1 MLQFVPRQSSR
12 FYFMKSIRI
21 ATRNSPLALWQA
33 NYVKEQLLSVHTDLL
48 VEIVSMTTRGDQLLD
63 RSLVAAGGKG
73 LFLKELEVSLLNKET
88 DIAVHSMKD
97 VPVDLPR
104 GLEIPVV
111 CSREDARDAF
121 VSNDYQNLY
130 ALPGGAKVGTS
141 SLRRVTQLKSAFPNL
156 EFIELRGNVNTRLGK
171 LDKGDYDAI
180 ILAAA
185 GLIRLGLSHRIKQ
198 YITPELCL
206 PAVGQ
211 GIVGIECR
219 GDDDDTKALLAPL
232 HSKES
237 ALFLAAERAMNAGLE
252 GGCQV
257 PIAGYAQIEKG
268 KIRMR
273 GMVGR
278 PDGSEV
284 LRSEAASTRVSS
296 ENAKILGEQIA
307 HDLLMQGAGSI
318 LADVYNE
325 PIQLKK
331 LNKPLVLLTRQHRY
345 LGNTAAILQRL
356 DFQPTH
362 IPTLSIESNYQPD
375 VLQLFANLTDY
386 TDVLF
391 VSRNAVEVGMPIISK
406 QGGVPKSTRV
416 MAVGGETAKQLF
428 RYGVDSMFPNEGS
441 GAEALL
447 NADQLKNMEGRKVL
461 VVRGEQGLSWP
472 SEEMRKRGAVVD
484 DANCYTQFIPEQSA
498 ALLRDALEQSDHLEG
513 VFIHSSQSLRN
524 LMSIAGSQVKRVSQA
539 TLVAGSSRIAETA
552 KELRWQG
559 EIRVAES
566 PSNKHMMIAFSG

>member
-1 MLQFVPRQSSR
+1 
-12 FYFMKSIRI
+12 MKSIRI

-33 NYVKEQLLSVHTDLL
+33 NFVKEQLQNAHSEIV

-73 LFLKELEVSLLNKET
+73 LFLKELEVSLLNNET

-111 CSREDARDAF
+111 CEREDARDAF

-130 ALPGGAKVGTS
+130 ALPKGARVGTS
-141 SLRRVTQLKSAFPNL
+141 SLRRVAQLKNAFPNL
-156 EFIELRGNVNTRLGK
+156 EFIELRGNVNTRLRK
-171 LDKGDYDAI
+171 LDNADYDAI

-185 GLIRLGLSHRIKQ
+185 GLIRLGLSDRIRQ

-219 GDDDDTKALLAPL
+219 SDDSVTKEILAPL

-257 PIAGYAQIEKG
+257 PVAGYAQIDKG

-273 GMVGR
+273 GVVGEPGGAR
-278 PDGSEV
+278 V
-284 LRSEAASTRVSS
+284 LRAEASS
-296 ENAKILGEQIA
+296 AKVTADYARTLGEQIA

-318 LADVYNE
+318 LADVYRE
-325 PIQLKK
+325 PMNLKK
-331 LNKPLVLLTRQHRY
+331 LSKPMVLLTRQHRF

-362 IPTLSIESNYQPD
+362 VPTISVEPNYSSELLD
-375 VLQLFANLTDY
+375 LFTHLDRY
-386 TDVLF
+386 TDILF
-391 VSRNAVEVGMPIISK
+391 VSRNAVEVGMSMIAQ
-406 QGGVPKSTRV
+406 QGGIPSDTNV
-416 MAVGGETAKQLF
+416 MAVGSETAKQLF
-428 RYGVDSMFPNEGS
+428 RHGIDAMFPSQGS

-447 NADQLKNMEGRKVL
+447 KVSQLKNLNDRRVL
-461 VVRGEQGLSWP
+461 IVRGEHGLAWP
-472 SEEMRKRGAVVD
+472 SEEMRKRGATVEEAV
-484 DANCYTQFIPEQSA
+484 CYQQSVPEKSESQLS
-498 ALLRDALEQSDHLEG
+498 DALAQNEQLEG

-524 LMSIAGSQVKRVSQA
+524 LMAIAGSQRARVEA
-539 TLVAGSSRIAETA
+539 AILVAGSQRIAETA
-552 KELRWQG
+552 KEMQWKG